1 MKIGAD
7 LGGTNFRACL
17 INDQQIIKS
26 NKIPL
31 ENKESFDSTIEQI
44 INLIKTINGKDVAG
58 IGIGVPSVVD
68 TEKGI
73 VYDVVNIP
81 SWKEVLLKDILEN
94 EFHIP
99 VYINNDVNCF
109 VLGEK
114 YFGVGKNYK
123 NIVGITIGTGI
134 GAGIILDNKLYS
146 GTNCGAGEF
155 GYFPYLNH
163 DLEYYCSS
171 NFFDKE
177 YGTTAYNLFLKA
189 EKNDAQ
195 ALSVWNEFGHHLG
208 IALKSVMYAY
218 DPEIIILGGS
228 ISSAFKFFEA
238 SMLSALKDNHFPKSI
253 ERLKICVSQIDN
265 VSMLGAASLVD
276 QPN

>member
-7 LGGTNFRACL
+7 LGGTNLRACL
-17 INDQQIIKS
+17 MNDQQIIKS
-26 NKIPL
+26 NKVPL
-31 ENKESFDSTIEQI
+31 KNKDNLDSTIQQI
-44 INLIKTINGKDVAG
+44 INLIKTIYGENVSG

-73 VYDVVNIP
+73 VYDAVNIP

-114 YFGVGKNYK
+114 CFGVGKHYK

-134 GAGIILDNKLYS
+134 GAGIILNNKLYS
-146 GTNCGAGEF
+146 GTNCGAGEL
-155 GYFPYLNH
+155 GYLPYLNY

-177 YGTTAYNLFLKA
+177 YQTTAYNLFLKA
-189 EKNDAQ
+189 EQNDTA
-195 ALSVWNEFGHHLG
+195 ALTIWNEFGNHLG
-208 IALKSVMYAY
+208 VALRSVMYAY

-228 ISSAFKFFEA
+228 ISGAFKYFEA
-238 SMLSALKDNHFPKSI
+238 SMYEALKDTHFPKSL
-253 ERLKICVSQIDN
+253 EKLKICVSEMDN

-276 QPN
+276 QSN